1 MAQKQSKTKENLKK
15 PSLESQNSENKNLNI
30 LHRNISIALSLLV
43 FILYGNT
50 LYHQFAFDDSIVIVE
65 NSFTQKGIAGTYDL
79 ATKDFFE
86 GIYGPGGMELTGGRF
101 RPLSLV
107 SFAIENQLF
116 GKEKKNQDGSIK
128 KDTEGN
134 TLYDY
139 PPFWGHL
146 LNILFYFFSILLSY
160 HLLRIWFPDY
170 KNELNIIPL
179 LSCMI
184 FLTHPIHTE
193 VVANIKSRDEIYA
206 YLLLILSLF
215 SVQKPI
221 FQNKNVSLFLACLC
235 FMGAMLSKESAFTF
249 VLIYPIIFYTFN
261 SIDFKTSLVR
271 SIPFFVMAFI
281 YFVLR
286 SYMVGEIK
294 AETNTDL
301 MENPF
306 YQVDLPNKL
315 ATISL
320 VLFSYV
326 KNLFIPIQLSS
337 DYSREQITIVNFGNP
352 WAILG
357 LLFHVCLAV
366 YVLIKVLKK
375 DVIAVGILIYFLPL
389 SLTINLF
396 FNIGAPM
403 ADRFLYIPSFGFSII
418 VAYII
423 SRYAG
428 LQYFSQLK
436 SKIIFTSVI
445 GISILLFSWK
455 TIDRNQD
462 WYNNETLFAADV
474 KNAPSS
480 AKMNYYYANTL
491 FKKFIDSEIK
501 DSNLLVIAE
510 KHFKAAIDI
519 YPKFHTAQYNLG
531 FIAKTKRN
539 GKEAESHLLKTL
551 SLQPGYLNAIEML
564 GQVYGEL
571 LQDLPNSEKYILQAI
586 AINKQ
591 RGIKESLA
599 SNYKNLAIVYAMQQ
613 KFENA
618 INICKEAIL
627 LSPQDANIY
636 MNMGIIYQQM
646 GQGQASQEA
655 FETAFKINPAL
666 RK

>member
-15 PSLESQNSENKNLNI
+15 PSLESQNSEIRNLNL

-43 FILYGNT
+43 FIIYGNT

-193 VVANIKSRDEIYA
+193 VVANIK
-206 YLLLILSLF
+206 
-215 SVQKPI
+215 
-221 FQNKNVSLFLACLC
+221 
-235 FMGAMLSKESAFTF
+235 MGAMLSKESAFTF

-271 SIPFFVMAFI
+271 SIPFFVMAFV

-510 KHFKAAIDI
+510 KHFKTAIDI